1 MKLRTA
7 KMVAVVVS
15 TVFLLG
21 YTLFFSAI
29 HGYATSS
36 SARWFWTSK
45 IMATALAIAISTV
58 ILLSSDLLLSR
69 LR

>member
-7 KMVAVVVS
+7 KMVAVVVCA
-15 TVFLLG
+15 VFLLG
-21 YTLFFSAI
+21 YALFFSAI
-29 HGYATSS
+29 HAYAMSS

-45 IMATALAIAISTV
+45 IMATTLTIAISTV